1 MASDRRSAR
10 QAKVVKKEPS
20 FAIASSA
27 MEQAEPDA
35 PEQWIAIDLAQA
47 LPGVAIT
54 QSMQIIIEGVPD
66 GARFSTGRNNGDKTW
81 SLAPED
87 LVGLGYM
94 PPPGRGSD
102 DQSFFVR
109 LLTYDPDGYQ
119 IASTTAQVAVSVD
132 GVTAR
137 RPVRLDRGEGDAAAI
152 DAIREIELAQRL
164 AEAERA
170 WEAAAAERI
179 EQLEQSWH
187 DASEQ
192 RLRAAEEEWRQAEA
206 DRNRALN
213 DQLADLARRLRDAE
227 MEWQRAESERISAAL
242 AQAADFTAQRFAAA
256 EEQWRAE
263 ADRRVEEAERAAQQ
277 AIAAARADIES
288 QIEGE
293 FEARASALAEEA
305 NAQFARQLQ
314 QAEAAFEQR
323 LHQERAA
330 LAERLESARRESG
343 AEAEARLRS
352 ELERSE
358 ARHKEIEAAL
368 KRLKDE
374 AEAARL
380 SYDRELAERQHAWD
394 MERTALLAASSS
406 SDPATGDRMAA
417 LEERWRVEA
426 DRVAQQTEAR
436 VRREA
441 EQRLAE
447 AEASWSEIAQ
457 RRIAEAQ
464 REWEESAQLREGEL
478 KTAEAER
485 SERTLAAMR
494 ARMAEVERLAAE
506 AERRIAERERQ
517 LSEAQTTRQ
526 RLEADLATS
535 EARIGEEVER
545 RILEARSAWRAVE
558 EERLAEAKQV
568 WATAEASRIAE
579 LQARW
584 DAEQDQR
591 LQTAIA
597 AERLMLA
604 GSEVGQMLNQAQARW
619 REAEQERLV
628 AAEAR
633 WKMQEDQRI
642 AAAVAAAR
650 EDMER
655 MVEARLHRELAVDA
669 RRVMARS
676 GGGFSAF
683 WAVLRWSAA
692 GAAAAASAGFLYIA
706 APEIRAL
713 IPESQPIAAEQP
725 EPVQTVAVQPSVPAL
740 VVAAEFGN
748 LRSQPSTAAPI
759 VARLERG
766 TPVVATERRSNWVK
780 ASDGVTTGWIHSSLL
795 EGPLPTSE

>member
-1 MASDRRSAR
+1 M
-10 QAKVVKKEPS
+10 
-20 FAIASSA
+20 
-27 MEQAEPDA
+27 
-35 PEQWIAIDLAQA
+35 
-47 LPGVAIT
+47 
-54 QSMQIIIEGVPD
+54 
-66 GARFSTGRNNGDKTW
+66 
-81 SLAPED
+81 
-87 LVGLGYM
+87 
-94 PPPGRGSD
+94 
-102 DQSFFVR
+102 
-109 LLTYDPDGYQ
+109 
-119 IASTTAQVAVSVD
+119 
-132 GVTAR
+132 
-137 RPVRLDRGEGDAAAI
+137 
-152 DAIREIELAQRL
+152 
-164 AEAERA
+164 
-170 WEAAAAERI
+170 
-179 EQLEQSWH
+179 
-187 DASEQ
+187 
-192 RLRAAEEEWRQAEA
+192 
-206 DRNRALN
+206 
-213 DQLADLARRLRDAE
+213 
-227 MEWQRAESERISAAL
+227 
-242 AQAADFTAQRFAAA
+242 
-256 EEQWRAE
+256 
-263 ADRRVEEAERAAQQ
+263 
-277 AIAAARADIES
+277 
-288 QIEGE
+288 
-293 FEARASALAEEA
+293 
-305 NAQFARQLQ
+305 
-314 QAEAAFEQR
+314 
-323 LHQERAA
+323 
-330 LAERLESARRESG
+330 
-343 AEAEARLRS
+343 RS

-358 ARHKEIEAAL
+358 ARHNEIDAAL

-406 SDPATGDRMAA
+406 DPAMGDRFAA
-417 LEERWRVEA
+417 LEERWRAES

-441 EQRLAE
+441 EQHLAE

-478 KTAEAER
+478 KTAETER
-485 SERTLAAMR
+485 SERTLAATR

-517 LSEAQTTRQ
+517 LSEAEATRR
-526 RLEADLATS
+526 RLESDLAAS

-545 RILEARSAWRAVE
+545 RIVEARSAWRTVE
-558 EERLAEAKQV
+558 EERLSEAKQV
-568 WATAEASRIAE
+568 WAAAEASRIAE

-584 DAEQDQR
+584 DAEQDER

-604 GSEVGQMLNQAQARW
+604 GSDVGQMLNQAQARW

-676 GGGFSAF
+676 GGGFPAL

-713 IPESQPIAAEQP
+713 IPEPQPIAAEQP
-725 EPVQTVAVQPSVPAL
+725 QPVQTVAVQPYAPAL

-748 LRSQPSTAAPI
+748 LRSEPSTAAPI

-780 ASDGVTTGWIHSSLL
+780 ASADGVTTGWIHSSLL
-795 EGPLPTSE
+795 QGPLPTGE